1 MISYFKSHIIPL
13 NLLSF
18 LKPKSILKV
27 SFILLIL
34 GIFTSSSNHA
44 QLVYSTNNKFAADV
58 SVYVTDNK
66 FSADLLVFKCD
77 SQFSAKK
84 NKGLW
89 YFTDNQFSA
98 DKVIFFT
105 DNKFSADLII
115 FFTDNQFVA
124 GWEDNSKI
132 HLMY

>member
-1 MISYFKSHIIPL
+1 MISYFKLHIIPP

-84 NKGLW
+84 KTKVCGILQTTNSLQIKL
-89 YFTDNQFSA
+89 FFSQT
-98 DKVIFFT
+98 INFQ
-105 DNKFSADLII
+105 LI
-115 FFTDNQFVA
+115 
-124 GWEDNSKI
+124 
-132 HLMY
+132 

>member
-1 MISYFKSHIIPL
+1 VIRNF
-13 NLLSF
+13 
-18 LKPKSILKV
+18 
-27 SFILLIL
+27 
-34 GIFTSSSNHA
+34 
-44 QLVYSTNNKFAADV
+44 QL
-58 SVYVTDNK
+58 
-66 FSADLLVFKCD
+66 
-77 SQFSAKK
+77 KK